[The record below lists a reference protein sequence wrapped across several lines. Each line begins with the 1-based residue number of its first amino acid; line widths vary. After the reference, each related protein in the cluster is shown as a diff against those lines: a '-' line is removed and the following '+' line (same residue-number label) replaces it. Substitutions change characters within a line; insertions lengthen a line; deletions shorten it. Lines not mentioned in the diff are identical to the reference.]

1 MVTEGVP
8 ISDSV
13 SVLVTR
19 GVQGLDFTGII
30 SIAFVIIL
38 IAVFVWLIRS
48 RNPRKTQFF
57 GTHEIP

>member
-19 GVQGLDFTGII
+19 GSQGLDFIGIV

-38 IAVFVWLIRS
+38 VAVFVWLIRS
-48 RNPRKTQFF
+48 RNPRKT
-57 GTHEIP
+57 

>member
-1 MVTEGVP
+1 MVSEGVP
-8 ISDSV
+8 ISDSA

-19 GVQGLDFTGII
+19 GSQGLDFTGVI

-48 RNPRKTQFF
+48 RNPRK
-57 GTHEIP
+57 

>member
-19 GVQGLDFTGII
+19 GAQGLDLTGII
-30 SIAFVIIL
+30 SIAFVVVLIL
-38 IAVFVWLIRS
+38 AFVWII
-48 RNPRKTQFF
+48 NRKR
-57 GTHEIP
+57 

>member
-19 GVQGLDFTGII
+19 GNAGFDFTSLL

-38 IAVFVWLIRS
+38 VAVFVWLIRS
-48 RNPRKTQFF
+48 RNPRKT
-57 GTHEIP
+57 

>member
-1 MVTEGVP
+1 MVSEGVP
-8 ISDSV
+8 ISDSA

-19 GVQGLDFTGII
+19 GGQGLDFTGVI

-48 RNPRKTQFF
+48 RNPRK
-57 GTHEIP
+57 